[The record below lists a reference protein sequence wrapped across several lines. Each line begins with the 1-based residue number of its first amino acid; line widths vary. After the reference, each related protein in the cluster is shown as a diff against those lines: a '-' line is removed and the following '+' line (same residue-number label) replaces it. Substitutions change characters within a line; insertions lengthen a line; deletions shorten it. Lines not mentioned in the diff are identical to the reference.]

1 MTAQLSTG
9 TSRINDDSRTP
20 HDKPLN
26 KTKAIAAETEILLL
40 AGSLFMSM
48 LMKQT
53 ERSGRTIEGSS
64 PNGIQEL

>member
-20 HDKPLN
+20 HDELLN
-26 KTKAIAAETEILLL
+26 KSKAIATETEIPLL

-48 LMKQT
+48 FMKQT
-53 ERSGRTIEGSS
+53 ERS
-64 PNGIQEL
+64 